1 MKQRTYRTDTKAIR
15 GIEPGDEITV
25 DGKQATFLGEWNG
38 WAHYAFEHESP
49 RTRKMFEG
57 LFREHKTKG
66 GIEA

>member
-1 MKQRTYRTDTKAIR
+1 MDTKSIR

-25 DGKQATFLGEWNG
+25 DGKRATFLGEWNG
-38 WAHYAFEHESP
+38 WAHYALAEETP

-57 LFREHKTKG
+57 LFREQTTRG